1 MPGSFGTVSA
11 KAILSKMPSSS
22 KDELI
27 AKCLLENKEKLT
39 SMLEEAASK
48 NGLVFK
54 VKSAEVKAVKK

>member
-11 KAILSKMPSSS
+11 KAILSKMSPSS

-27 AKCLLENKEKLT
+27 AKCLLENKDKLI
-39 SMLEEAASK
+39 SMLETAASD

-54 VKSAEVKAVKK
+54 VKNAEVKAVK